1 MIHVIKFIIKKIMTW
16 VMICYPRSKPT
27 IKNKSKG
34 FNLIGPPPD
43 RGLGLSLT
51 SISQSLKNLAPVN
64 VIHLPQEK
72 SEKGFSD
79 LKIKSGINLF
89 VGNPDMLLHALLK
102 HPSLM
107 LGGNYNI
114 GLWFWELGEAP
125 RAWHQIRHWVDEIW
139 VQSDF
144 ALQAFKKV
152 SPHTYKI
159 PFALDVKV
167 NKKLSRKSFNLPLKP
182 FIFLFT
188 FDYLSFCDRK
198 NPAAIV
204 RSFKKA
210 FGDRHDVYL
219 FIKTTHAKSHPE
231 KERQLKKL
239 IGPSPNIELRDEF
252 LSDVEQGSL
261 MNLCDAYV
269 SLHRSEG
276 LGLGM
281 AEAMALGKPVVATN
295 YSGNLEFMNDKN
307 SLLVRYTKTNLKD
320 DSYLHAKNQAWAEP
334 DVSHA
339 AQFMKKIK
347 DDKAFRDSI
356 AKQASRDMK
365 RFTLKNQQQAILKRL
380 GASHA

>member
-1 MIHVIKFIIKKIMTW
+1 LLHTLIKLPILPL
-16 VMICYPRSKPT
+16 Y
-27 IKNKSKG
+27 KNK
-34 FNLIGPPPD
+34 
-43 RGLGLSLT
+43 
-51 SISQSLKNLAPVN
+51 
-64 VIHLPQEK
+64 
-72 SEKGFSD
+72 
-79 LKIKSGINLF
+79 
-89 VGNPDMLLHALLK
+89 
-102 HPSLM
+102 
-107 LGGNYNI
+107 NI
-114 GLWFWELGEAP
+114 GLFFWELEKIP
-125 RAWHQIRHWVDEIW
+125 KNWLRLSHWIDEIW

-144 ALQAFKKV
+144 VLQTFKKMT
-152 SPHTYKI
+152 PHVYKI
-159 PFALDVKV
+159 PFVLDLKI
-167 NKKLSRKSFNLPLKP
+167 NKKLNRKSFNLPLKP

-188 FDYLSFCDRK
+188 FDYWSFYDRK

-204 RSFKKA
+204 RAFKKA

-320 DSYLHAKNQAWAEP
+320 DSYHHAWNQAWAEP
-334 DVSHA
+334 DTNHA

-347 DDKAFRDSI
+347 DDKAFRESI

-380 GASHA
+380 GVLHA